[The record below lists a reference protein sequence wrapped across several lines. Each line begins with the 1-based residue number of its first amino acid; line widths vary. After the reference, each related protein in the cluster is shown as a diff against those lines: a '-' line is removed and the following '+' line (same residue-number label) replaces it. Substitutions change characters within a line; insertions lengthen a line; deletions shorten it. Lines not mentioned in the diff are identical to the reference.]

1 MRFLIDECLH
11 SSLTDIAHRAGFE
24 AHHVNWRGWSGWDDR
39 QLSEL
44 AVREGFVLVTNNAR
58 DFLKLMGEVE
68 LHAGLV
74 VIVPNVAP
82 TVQCEMFQQALNE
95 IAQFPDLINR
105 VVEVDFEELRIYEL
119 PEVGTP

>member
-1 MRFLIDECLH
+1 VRFLIDECLH

>member
-58 DFLKLMGEVE
+58 DFLKLMGEAE

-74 VIVPNVAP
+74 VIVPKRRADCSMRDVP
-82 TVQCEMFQQALNE
+82 TGLKRNRSASR
-95 IAQFPDLINR
+95 PDQ
-105 VVEVDFEELRIYEL
+105 
-119 PEVGTP
+119 PGG

>member
-1 MRFLIDECLH
+1 VRFLIDECLH

-24 AHHVNWRGWSGWDDR
+24 AHHVNWRGRGWSGWDDR

-82 TVQCEMFQQALNE
+82 TVQCEMFQQDLKRNRSASR
-95 IAQFPDLINR
+95 PDQ
-105 VVEVDFEELRIYEL
+105 
-119 PEVGTP
+119 PGG